1 MDLVSKINVYILL
14 VHYRYF
20 MQHNCSLLRTSLH
33 DDDKTWF
40 SHSYWNNL
48 DVNIFF
54 LSLN

>member
-14 VHYRYF
+14 VYYRYF

-40 SHSYWNNL
+40 SHPYWNNL

-54 LSLN
+54 LV